1 MLNKLETA
9 CMNRTS
15 YSWLDLA
22 MLAAA
27 IVLLIP
33 LVLKIAEIVRRR
45 SRTRAAGSDEHHRL
59 GRPVNVRRQAG
70 RELRPDG
77 RVYEDLRRLDAGLV
91 GIDGV
96 LCGGLELVEWIKAG
110 ADPKTLPDRQKD
122 QERRGQAF
130 LVTPDRRIL
139 RYEDGPY
146 PFAVEEKFF
155 AAGSGRDYALTA
167 MYLGK
172 TAREAVEIACHF
184 DNGCGNGID
193 ELTF

>member
-1 MLNKLETA
+1 M
-9 CMNRTS
+9 S
-15 YSWLDLA
+15 
-22 MLAAA
+22 
-27 IVLLIP
+27 I
-33 LVLKIAEIVRRR
+33 IAW
-45 SRTRAAGSDEHHRL
+45 
-59 GRPVNVRRQAG
+59 
-70 RELRPDG
+70 DG
-77 RVYEDLRRLDAGLV
+77 RSMCADKRAVNYGLTVACTKIWRLDAGLV